1 KITLKMIANIREKNM
16 LKINIWIVGLSILF
30 SQIIICP
37 SSFAQKSKPIIFAGD
52 QDFPPIEYLPDGK
65 PTGMFHDL
73 LQELSKVMG
82 RKIEHQ
88 LGPWKESQNRV
99 LNGEADALT
108 VFSSSE
114 ERRKLYDFT
123 ESVFPME
130 FTLVRA
136 KGQFIDSYHR

>member
-1 KITLKMIANIREKNM
+1 MF
-16 LKINIWIVGLSILF
+16 KINILIVGLSILF

-52 QDFPPIEYLPDGK
+52 QDFPPIEYLRDGK